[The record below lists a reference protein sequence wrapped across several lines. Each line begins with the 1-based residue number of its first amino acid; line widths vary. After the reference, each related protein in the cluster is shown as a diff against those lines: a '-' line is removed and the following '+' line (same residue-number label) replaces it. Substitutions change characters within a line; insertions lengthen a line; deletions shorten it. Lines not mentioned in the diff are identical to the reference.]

1 MTSEPGPY
9 WTSERRPLL
18 QYAKLLVSAAQQGN
32 AAEVSWFLRN
42 VPAELSDLQPEAF
55 HCALLVAV
63 LRGHHSTAEALLQH
77 QNSGKGPLFL
87 PVCSPGSSEPRAF
100 GALPAPAWKP
110 AGPETSFLALSY
122 GWDSFSGY
130 LSEEDQKLSF
140 KRKGSLCSAHFLGMM
155 HLLLEY
161 GVEPASAVH
170 GLLQKLAMTADI
182 AAANLLQAYNFNLG
196 GCVLSDG
203 QTMLHLLV
211 SAHYHV
217 GSRGLS
223 GSYLSDTDRKE
234 WQDQAMPLLQLL
246 LSTEGANIKL
256 DENNKTAMD
265 ACLKQYTKFM
275 SAMQN
280 ARLSAQ
286 PSNSE
291 AAQAHCV
298 ICMDRPPSVVIV
310 PCGHLCVCQPCSGR
324 LQQQCPVC
332 RGAATEMIQTFTP

>member
-18 QYAKLLVSAAQQGN
+18 QYVKLLVSAAQQGN

-77 QNSGKGPLFL
+77 QNSDKGPLFL
-87 PVCSPGSSEPRAF
+87 PVCSLGSSEPRECV
-100 GALPAPAWKP
+100 PSAPIARKP

-122 GWDSFSGY
+122 GWDFFSGY
-130 LSEEDQKLSF
+130 ASVGEQF
-140 KRKGSLCSAHFLGMM
+140 KRNGSLCGAQFLGMM
-155 HLLLEY
+155 RLLLEY
-161 GVEPASAVH
+161 GVAPALAVH

-211 SAHYHV
+211 SAHYHHV
-217 GSRGLS
+217 GSLGLS
-223 GSYLSDTDRKE
+223 GSSYLSDSDRNE

-246 LSTEGANIKL
+246 LSTEGAIM
-256 DENNKTAMD
+256 T
-265 ACLKQYTKFM
+265 
-275 SAMQN
+275 
-280 ARLSAQ
+280 
-286 PSNSE
+286 
-291 AAQAHCV
+291 
-298 ICMDRPPSVVIV
+298 
-310 PCGHLCVCQPCSGR
+310 
-324 LQQQCPVC
+324 
-332 RGAATEMIQTFTP
+332 